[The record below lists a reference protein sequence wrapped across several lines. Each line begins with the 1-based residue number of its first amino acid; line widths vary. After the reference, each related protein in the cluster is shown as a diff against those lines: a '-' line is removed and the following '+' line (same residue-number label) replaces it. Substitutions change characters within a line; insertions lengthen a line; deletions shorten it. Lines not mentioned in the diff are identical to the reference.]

1 MPELNHTTPA
11 VEWNNWEKIIF
22 RFFFIYF
29 LLQVVPLDPKYYA
42 FLFSINWADIR
53 YGDIFNIA
61 HYSPPTYA
69 SWGIIALVAL
79 TGAAI
84 WTYVDR
90 NKRTSYNHLYYW
102 IRVAVRYRL
111 AIALFAYG
119 FLKFYPLQA
128 PYPSLSNLNTY
139 YGDYTRWKLFSLSL
153 GIVPNYQSFLGL
165 VEIITGG
172 LLLYKRTASV
182 GAFIVLVFTGNVFMS
197 NIAYEG
203 GEQVYSLYLIT
214 LAFFALS
221 FDIQRLV
228 HLLILQKPTFPN
240 RFQVVLTEK
249 WQRYGR
255 LAVKSLFIF
264 FFVLTYA
271 FKLSLNQTYQFPTT
285 TGLAGATGIYNV
297 TEFRKNQDTL
307 PYSKTDPIRWQD
319 VVFEKWA
326 TISIRSNRPVLLD
339 SNNTERV
346 SAIGEDRIYELEGSI
361 GRHYYSYDVD
371 TLKQV
376 LTLRNKN
383 KHYKGEQLVLHYNRL
398 NDSRLELSNDSLYV
412 VLDKIPKKWLL
423 EEVAR
428 EGRRKSIKL

>member
-1 MPELNHTTPA
+1 MPELHHTTPA
-11 VEWNNWEKIIF
+11 VEWNNREKIFF

-29 LLQVVPLDPKYYA
+29 LLQVVPLDPTY
-42 FLFSINWADIR
+42 FSSINWTQFH

-61 HYSPPTYA
+61 HYYPRFE
-69 SWGIIALVAL
+69 WIIAIVAL
-79 TGAAI
+79 VGTAI
-84 WTYVDR
+84 WTYTDR
-90 NKRTSYNHLYYW
+90 DKRLSYDRLYYW

-153 GIVPNYQSFLGL
+153 GIVPDYQSFLGL

-182 GAFIVLVFTGNVFMS
+182 GAFIVLIFTGNVFVS

-203 GEQVYSLYLIT
+203 GEQGYSLYLIT
-214 LAFFALS
+214 LALFVLS
-221 FDIQRLV
+221 FDIKRLV
-228 HLLILQKPTFPN
+228 QLLILQKPAFPN
-240 RFQVVLTEK
+240 RFHVTLTKK

-255 LAVKSLFIF
+255 LALKSFVIF
-264 FFVLTYA
+264 FFVLAYA
-271 FKLSLNQTYQFPTT
+271 FKLSMSQTYQFPTT
-285 TGLAGATGIYNV
+285 AGLTGAEGIYNV
-297 TEFRKNQDTL
+297 TQFSRNQDIL
-307 PYSKTDPIRWQD
+307 PYSKTDPVRWQD

-326 TISIRSNRPVLLD
+326 TISIRSNRPVIID

-346 SAIGEDRIYELEGSI
+346 SALENDRTYELEGSA
-361 GRHYYSYDVD
+361 GRHYYSYVVD

-376 LTLRNKN
+376 LTLHNKN
-383 KHYKGEQLVLHYNRL
+383 KHYKGEQLVLHYSRL
-398 NDSRLELSNDSLYV
+398 NDSKLLLSNDSLYV
-412 VLDKIPKKWLL
+412 VLDRIPKKWLL

>member
-11 VEWNNWEKIIF
+11 VEWSNREKIFF

-29 LLQVVPLDPKYYA
+29 LLQVVPLDPSY
-42 FLFSINWADIR
+42 FSSINWTEFH

-61 HYSPPTYA
+61 HYYTQH
-69 SWGIIALVAL
+69 WGIIALVAL
-79 TGAAI
+79 VGAAI
-84 WTYVDR
+84 WTYIDR
-90 NKRTSYNHLYYW
+90 DKRISYDRLYYW

-153 GIVPNYQSFLGL
+153 GIVPDYQSFLGL
-165 VEIITGG
+165 VEIIAGG
-172 LLLYKRTASV
+172 LFLYRKTASV
-182 GAFIVLVFTGNVFMS
+182 GAFIVLLFTGNVFMS

-203 GEQVYSLYLIT
+203 GEQVYSLYLII
-214 LAFFALS
+214 LALFILS
-221 FDIQRLV
+221 FDIQRLTQ
-228 HLLILQKPTFPN
+228 LLILQKPAFPN
-240 RFQVVLTEK
+240 RFHVTLTK
-249 WQRYGR
+249 NWQRYGR
-255 LAVKSLFIF
+255 WALKSLVVFV
-264 FFVLTYA
+264 FVLAYA
-271 FKLSLNQTYQFPTT
+271 FKLSLNQGYQFPTT
-285 TGLAGATGIYNV
+285 KGLPGAEGIYNV
-297 TEFRKNQDTL
+297 ALFSRNQDTL
-307 PYSKTDPIRWQD
+307 PYSKTDPVRWQD

-326 TISIRSNRPVLLD
+326 TISIRSNRPVIID

-346 SAIGEDRIYELEGSI
+346 SALETDRIYELEGTS
-361 GRHYYSYDVD
+361 GRHYYSYEVD
-371 TLKQV
+371 TLNQV
-376 LTLRNKN
+376 LTLHNKN
-383 KHYKGEQLVLHYNRL
+383 KHYKGEQLVLHYSRL
-398 NDSRLELSNDSLYV
+398 NDSKLQLSNDSLYV

>member
-1 MPELNHTTPA
+1 MPELHHTTPA
-11 VEWNNWEKIIF
+11 VEWNNREKIFF

-29 LLQVVPLDPKYYA
+29 LLQVVPLDPTY
-42 FLFSINWADIR
+42 FSSINWTQLH

-61 HYSPPTYA
+61 HYYPRLG
-69 SWGIIALVAL
+69 WIIAIVAL
-79 TGAAI
+79 VGAAI
-84 WTYVDR
+84 WTYTDR
-90 NKRTSYNHLYYW
+90 DKRISYDRLYYW

-153 GIVPNYQSFLGL
+153 GIVPDYQSFLGL

-172 LLLYKRTASV
+172 LLLYRRTASV
-182 GAFIVLVFTGNVFMS
+182 GAFIVLIFTGNVFVS

-214 LAFFALS
+214 LALFVLS
-221 FDIQRLV
+221 FDLKRLV
-228 HLLILQKPTFPN
+228 QLLILQKPAFPN
-240 RFQVVLTEK
+240 RFHVTLTK
-249 WQRYGR
+249 NWQRYGR
-255 LAVKSLFIF
+255 LALKSFVIF
-264 FFVLTYA
+264 FFVLAYA
-271 FKLSLNQTYQFPTT
+271 FKLSMSQTYQFPSTA
-285 TGLAGATGIYNV
+285 GLAGAEGIYNV
-297 TEFRKNQDTL
+297 TQFSRNQDTL
-307 PYSKTDPIRWQD
+307 PYSKTDPVRWQD

-326 TISIRSNRPVLLD
+326 TISIRSNRPVIID

-346 SAIGEDRIYELEGSI
+346 SAVENDRTYELEGTA

-376 LTLRNKN
+376 LTLHNKN
-383 KHYKGEQLVLHYNRL
+383 KHYKGEQLVLHYSRL
-398 NDSRLELSNDSLYV
+398 NDSKLLLSNDSLYV

>member
-1 MPELNHTTPA
+1 MPEHHHTTPA
-11 VEWNNWEKIIF
+11 VEWNNREKIFF

-29 LLQVVPLDPKYYA
+29 LLQVVPLDPKY
-42 FLFSINWADIR
+42 FLSVNWLDLH

-61 HYSPPTYA
+61 HYNPQFFSGYA
-69 SWGIIALVAL
+69 SWGFIALLAL
-79 TGAAI
+79 AGTAI
-84 WTYVDR
+84 WTYIDR
-90 NKRTSYNHLYYW
+90 NKRISYDHLYYW

-172 LLLYKRTASV
+172 LLLYRKTASV
-182 GAFIVLVFTGNVFMS
+182 GAFIVLIFTGNVFMS

-214 LAFFALS
+214 LALFLLS
-221 FDIQRLV
+221 FDIQRLAQ
-228 HLLILQKPTFPN
+228 LLILQKPVFPN
-240 RFQVVLTEK
+240 RFHVTLTK
-249 WQRYGR
+249 SWQRYSR
-255 LAVKSLFIF
+255 IALKSLVIF
-264 FFVLTYA
+264 LFVLAYA
-271 FKLSLNQTYQFPTT
+271 FKLSMSQTYQFPATA
-285 TGLAGATGIYNV
+285 GLADAAGIYNV
-297 TEFRKNQDTL
+297 AEFSRNKDTI
-307 PYSKTDPIRWQD
+307 PYSKTDPLRWQD

-326 TISIRSNRPVLLD
+326 TISIRSNRPVIID
-339 SNNTERV
+339 SNNLERV
-346 SAIGEDRIYELEGSI
+346 TAGEDDKIYELEGTT

-383 KHYKGEQLVLHYNRL
+383 KHYQGEQLVLHYNRL
-398 NDSRLELSNDSLYV
+398 NDSKLVLSNDSLYV